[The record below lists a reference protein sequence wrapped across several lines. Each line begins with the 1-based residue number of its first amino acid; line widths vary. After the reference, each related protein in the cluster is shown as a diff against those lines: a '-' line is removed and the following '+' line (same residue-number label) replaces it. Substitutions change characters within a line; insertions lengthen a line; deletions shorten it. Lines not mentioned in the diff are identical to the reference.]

1 MKVNKIQFGS
11 KKTFRGYEINIE
23 LCIKQDTNNLSFDSW
38 FQLEIIKGDKIAFA
52 RTLPNSQLLTDV
64 EDYVYKKIDELI
76 EAEKKQ

>member
-23 LCIKQDTNNLSFDSW
+23 LCIKQDINNLSFDSW